1 MVMESFQRAI
11 DFRFLWFREPSQKT
25 VGCGRQRSEDA
36 VVERKAAC
44 AERDPDSA
52 PILHVGRSLHQAR
65 LFQPLQNLRH
75 AARGTP
81 ELSMQL
87 TRIECVGSTGTSQSR
102 QHGVVARCELEGSE
116 DILLKGVDQGAQSR
130 QTKDGRQTR
139 ELELRIFPFPAA
151 LEIVDPVQGSPPIAG
166 PGRG

>member
-1 MVMESFQRAI
+1 
-11 DFRFLWFREPSQKT
+11 
-25 VGCGRQRSEDA
+25 
-36 VVERKAAC
+36 
-44 AERDPDSA
+44 
-52 PILHVGRSLHQAR
+52 
-65 LFQPLQNLRH
+65 
-75 AARGTP
+75 
-81 ELSMQL
+81 MQL